1 MIKGRM
7 ISKPT
12 AFCQKKKFLGKPEA
26 ANEAFE
32 DCSFQQL
39 RCAQIECLKL
49 CLYITCTSW
58 DCGNVSCGCLNWELQ
73 NPLSCYF
80 ALAFVIYMT
89 HVLVVGFFFFLWH
102 FKHAFLLLLTHKRH
116 IICFMCMSLSQSPT
130 KCTFHSC
137 MCLHIVIAL
146 CTFVLR
152 FCVCNSRAGTFLKH
166 YLLSW
171 QPWHHLYNL

>member
-1 MIKGRM
+1 M

-89 HVLVVGFFFFLWH
+89 HVLVVGFFFF
-102 FKHAFLLLLTHKRH
+102 FGT
-116 IICFMCMSLSQSPT
+116 LSTPFYYYSRT
-130 KCTFHSC
+130 SGT
-137 MCLHIVIAL
+137 L
-146 CTFVLR
+146 FVL
-152 FCVCNSRAGTFLKH
+152 CVCH
-166 YLLSW
+166 YPSHPQNARFIVACVCTL
-171 QPWHHLYNL
+171 